1 MGHMIEKVA
10 RERGH
15 SIVAV
20 IDADNVDQIDS
31 PEFRS
36 ADVAIEFSTPSTAVD
51 LILRAFT
58 SKVPVVSGTTGWLDS
73 LPDLRDM
80 CDKGAGT
87 LLYSSNFSVG
97 VNVFMAVNEY
107 LAKLMDRFPEY
118 SPSLTEVHHIH
129 KLDHPSGTAV

>member
-58 SKVPVVSGTTGWLDS
+58 SKVPVVSGTTG
-73 LPDLRDM
+73 
-80 CDKGAGT
+80 CFAGST
-87 LLYSSNFSVG
+87 RCPTCATCVTKEPVHSCIHRISPWESTSSW
-97 VNVFMAVNEY
+97 
-107 LAKLMDRFPEY
+107 R
-118 SPSLTEVHHIH
+118 
-129 KLDHPSGTAV
+129 